1 VVEGEDPLPRRDPP
15 YVRGLFATGT
25 QMGWFAHTGSGV
37 ARPPAANPTLVNN
50 VGTLATVPHILRR
63 GAEWYRSLGTRASA
77 GTMVFTVVG
86 DVARPGY
93 GELELGLPLGE
104 VIDIV
109 GGGPRPGHTIKAV
122 FSGVANPVITSGQ
135 LDAPASY
142 EGLRKIGSGLGAAG
156 FIVYDDSADMVS
168 VARMFSRFLYVE
180 SCGQCLACKLNSRI
194 ITSSLESLEAGKGT
208 VRDVEVIG
216 SRLRKVTD
224 LSRCYL
230 PTEEQVVISS
240 ILRTFPEEF
249 VDRLERPTRITR
261 SYQLPKIV
269 EIADGRV
276 IYDDRIAA
284 KQPDWT
290 YDRQML
296 AG

>member
-1 VVEGEDPLPRRDPP
+1 
-15 YVRGLFATGT
+15 
-25 QMGWFAHTGSGV
+25 
-37 ARPPAANPTLVNN
+37 
-50 VGTLATVPHILRR
+50 
-63 GAEWYRSLGTRASA
+63 
-77 GTMVFTVVG
+77 
-86 DVARPGY
+86 
-93 GELELGLPLGE
+93 
-104 VIDIV
+104 
-109 GGGPRPGHTIKAV
+109 
-122 FSGVANPVITSGQ
+122 
-135 LDAPASY
+135 
-142 EGLRKIGSGLGAAG
+142 
-156 FIVYDDSADMVS
+156 
-168 VARMFSRFLYVE
+168 MFSRFLYVE

-194 ITSSLESLEAGKGT
+194 ITSSLESLEAGNGT

-249 VDRLERPTRITR
+249 VDRLERPARSSR
-261 SYQLPKIV
+261 SYQVPKIV

-276 IYDDRIAA
+276 TYDDRIAA

-290 YDRQML
+290 YDQQML